1 MTTSRRDFLTTLLC
15 ASGALAVGCRTAQPA
30 RTAFVAAP
38 APPLITSYN
47 ESGQPE
53 LTEGKTLLIALTSST
68 AMKEPEGSFP
78 VLIEPESAGGE
89 KLTEPQPLF
98 FYPDGDARVLRTILS
113 APLDVVEGL
122 RPLRFTAQG
131 QSNEKPELDPPFSLR
146 PGVYRE
152 ATLTLDKN
160 FSSPTPDIVRQQQH
174 DFAEM
179 VEVLK
184 IRTARHWSE
193 PFMMPTDQGDIDN
206 FGVRRTV
213 NGTKRYR
220 HQGLDLHAPMS
231 TPVRAVNN
239 GIVVLSTEQWT
250 AGQTIC
256 IDHGGGIFSKYAHL
270 SERRVGTGD
279 QVSKGQVFA
288 LSGKSGGQKP
298 PPHLH
303 LDIIINGTHVDPKD
317 FMRTAEQLIQVE
329 AAGKQPASSERA

>member
-1 MTTSRRDFLTTLLC
+1 MTTSRRDFLGALLC
-15 ASGALAVGCRTAQPA
+15 ASGALATGCRTVQPA
-30 RTAFVAAP
+30 RMAFAATH

-53 LTEGKTLLIALTSST
+53 LIEGKTLLISLVSSSPL
-68 AMKEPEGSFP
+68 KEPQGSFP
-78 VLIEPESAGGE
+78 VLIEPETAGG
-89 KLTEPQPLF
+89 KQLTEPQPLF
-98 FYPDGDARVLRTILS
+98 FYPEEDSRVIRTILS

-122 RPLRFTAQG
+122 RPLRFTARG
-131 QSNEKPELDPPFSLR
+131 QSNEKPELEPPFSLR
-146 PGVYRE
+146 QGSYRE

-160 FSSPTPDIVRQQQH
+160 FSSPTPDIVRQQQR

-184 IRTARHWSE
+184 IRTERHWSE
-193 PFMMPTDQGDIDN
+193 PFMLPTDKGDLDN

-220 HQGLDLHAPMS
+220 HQGLDLHAQMS

-256 IDHGGGIFSKYAHL
+256 LDHGGGIFSKYAHL
-270 SERRVGTGD
+270 SERHVGTGD
-279 QVSKGQVFA
+279 QVTKGQVIA

-329 AAGKQPASSERA
+329 VAGKQPESSERS